1 MPLRALVAFAAAL
14 LAASPLA
21 SASAQEWP
29 ARPVKIVVGFAP
41 GSSADQLARLV
52 GQELSTAFKQQFY
65 VEYRQG
71 NSGGIAA
78 SDTARA
84 TPDGYTL
91 IGGSGPHITVP
102 ALNPKIGYDPMK
114 DFTHIAM
121 IAATAMCLPPILRS
135 ASAISPD
142 WSPSPRRTRR
152 RSPLPRRDP
161 DRSAKS

>member
-1 MPLRALVAFAAAL
+1 MSNCPCSAMVGKTEETMPLRALVALAAAL
-14 LAASPLA
+14 LAASP

-52 GQELSTAFKQQFY
+52 GQGLSTSFKQQFY

-71 NSGGIAA
+71 NSGSITA
-78 SDTARA
+78 SDTASA

-91 IGGSGPHITVP
+91 MIGGSGPHITVP
-102 ALNPKIGYDPMK
+102 TLNPKIGYDPMK

-121 IAATAMCLPPILRS
+121 IAGDSYVLAAN
-135 ASAISPD
+135 
-142 WSPSPRRTRR
+142 
-152 RSPLPRRDP
+152 PLLGVHDI
-161 DRSAKS
+161 AGLVA